1 MSKISE
7 LRELQSTNAIT
18 DLLSTL
24 QTVEINP
31 IELCN
36 RTCHF
41 CPRSQTSYPNMNV
54 KISLDTVHMISDQ
67 LSNMNYKNRVSFVG
81 FGEPFLHKQLAECIR
96 IIKDKNTDIKWLEVN
111 TNGDFINRNNVSKLI
126 DAGCSHLTVSMYD
139 DDCSKEILDILEGL
153 NIHVTFKDIHTDIQL
168 VNRIDIY
175 NDNADLNLNQ
185 ECYIPFYKMFI
196 DWNGDVLLCNNDWKR
211 EGLLSNIFKN
221 TISEIWLGNEIT
233 KYRSLLQ
240 DKSRSATPCNKCNVD
255 GVKYGYE
262 SYKMFQGL

>member
-1 MSKISE
+1 M
-7 LRELQSTNAIT
+7 LFR
-18 DLLSTL
+18 
-24 QTVEINP
+24 
-31 IELCN
+31 
-36 RTCHF
+36 
-41 CPRSQTSYPNMNV
+41 
-54 KISLDTVHMISDQ
+54 
-67 LSNMNYKNRVSFVG
+67 
-81 FGEPFLHKQLAECIR
+81 
-96 IIKDKNTDIKWLEVN
+96 
-111 TNGDFINRNNVSKLI
+111 
-126 DAGCSHLTVSMYD
+126 SMYD
-139 DDCSKEILDILEGL
+139 GDCSTEILDILEGL

-255 GVKYGYE
+255 GVK
-262 SYKMFQGL
+262 

>member
-111 TNGDFINRNNVSKLI
+111 TNGDFITRNNVSKLI

-139 DDCSKEILDILEGL
+139 GDCSTEILDILEGL
-153 NIHVTFKDIHTDIQL
+153 EDRKST
-168 VNRIDIY
+168 R
-175 NDNADLNLNQ
+175 LNSSH
-185 ECYIPFYKMFI
+185 IP
-196 DWNGDVLLCNNDWKR
+196 
-211 EGLLSNIFKN
+211 LSRMP
-221 TISEIWLGNEIT
+221 S
-233 KYRSLLQ
+233 
-240 DKSRSATPCNKCNVD
+240 SA
-255 GVKYGYE
+255 
-262 SYKMFQGL
+262 